1 MTKKI
6 SIIWARVKIMNIFY
20 SSYDCILLSLH
31 VNYYRFFS
39 IIEIEKA
46 TFSRSIVSD
55 GFYDILDLMGIFS
68 SISALNWSGLFLSI
82 I

>member
-1 MTKKI
+1 
-6 SIIWARVKIMNIFY
+6 MNIFY

-39 IIEIEKA
+39 IIEVEKA

-55 GFYDILDLMGIFS
+55 AFYDIIDLMGIFS
-68 SISALNWSGLFLSI
+68 SISAINCSCLFLSI

>member
-55 GFYDILDLMGIFS
+55 AFYDIIDLMGIFS
-68 SISALNWSGLFLSI
+68 SISAINWSCLFLSI

>member
-46 TFSRSIVSD
+46 TFSRSVVSD
-55 GFYDILDLMGIFS
+55 AFYDIIDLMGIFS
-68 SISALNWSGLFLSI
+68 SISAINWSCLFLSI

>member
-55 GFYDILDLMGIFS
+55 AFYDIIDLMGIFS
-68 SISALNWSGLFLSI
+68 SISVINWSCLFLSI

>member
-55 GFYDILDLMGIFS
+55 AFYDIIDLMGIFS
-68 SISALNWSGLFLSI
+68 SISAINWSCILLSI